1 MLTVLRSLGLCC
13 EPIRSCLR
21 RSSMVAGVEEQKV
34 LHGQVLKL
42 SAKAVEMDQRYWL
55 VALA

>member
-1 MLTVLRSLGLCC
+1 
-13 EPIRSCLR
+13 
-21 RSSMVAGVEEQKV
+21 MVAGVEEQKV